1 MYTFP
6 KREKLCKRTHIQQLF
21 AEADSLSSYP
31 LRLLYAP
38 IPALEAPYQLLISVP
53 KRQCKRAVHRNRL
66 KRLIRECYR
75 LQKHLL
81 PLPKQPCALALIYI
95 GKEELPYQTIY
106 QSVGELMRRLG
117 DLPICQLE
125 N

>member
-38 IPALEAPYQLLISVP
+38 IPALEVPYQLLISVP
-53 KRQCKRAVHRNRL
+53 KRQFKRAVHRNRL
-66 KRLIRECYR
+66 KRLIRESYR
-75 LQKHLL
+75 LQKQML
-81 PLPKQPCALALIYI
+81 PAPKQPYALALIYI
-95 GKEELPYQTIY
+95 GREELPYQTIY
-106 QSVGELMRRLG
+106 QSVGELIRRLG

>member
-53 KRQCKRAVHRNRL
+53 KRQFKRAVHRNRL

-75 LQKHLL
+75 LQKHTL
-81 PLPKQPCALALIYI
+81 PQLKQPYALALIYI
-95 GKEELPYQTIY
+95 GREELPYQTIY
-106 QSVGELMRRLG
+106 ESVGELIRK
-117 DLPICQLE
+117 ISKLE

>member
-1 MYTFP
+1 MYTFS

-53 KRQCKRAVHRNRL
+53 KRQFKRAVHRNRL
-66 KRLIRECYR
+66 KRLIREGYR
-75 LQKHLL
+75 LQKHML
-81 PLPKQPCALALIYI
+81 PQLKQPYALALIYI
-95 GKEELPYQTIY
+95 GREELLYQTIY

-117 DLPICQLE
+117 DLPICQFV

>member
-53 KRQCKRAVHRNRL
+53 KRQFKRAVHRNRL

-81 PLPKQPCALALIYI
+81 PAPKQPYALALIYI
-95 GKEELPYQTIY
+95 GKEELPYQAIY
-106 QSVGELMRRLG
+106 QSVGELIRK
-117 DLPICQLE
+117 ISKLE

>member
-21 AEADSLSSYP
+21 AEADSYLSYP

-53 KRQCKRAVHRNRL
+53 KRQFKRAVHRNRL
-66 KRLIRECYR
+66 KRLIREGYR
-75 LQKHLL
+75 LQKHTL
-81 PLPKQPCALALIYI
+81 PQLKQPYALALIYI

-106 QSVGELMRRLG
+106 QSVGELIRRLG

>member
-21 AEADSLSSYP
+21 AEADSYLSYP

-53 KRQCKRAVHRNRL
+53 KRQFKRAVHRNRL

-75 LQKHLL
+75 LQKQML
-81 PLPKQPCALALIYI
+81 PAPKQPYALALIYI
-95 GKEELPYQTIY
+95 GKEELPYQAIY

>member
-1 MYTFP
+1 MYTFS

-53 KRQCKRAVHRNRL
+53 KRQFKRAVHRNRL
-66 KRLIRECYR
+66 KRLIREGYR
-75 LQKHLL
+75 LQKHML
-81 PLPKQPCALALIYI
+81 PQLKQPYALALIYI
-95 GKEELPYQTIY
+95 GREELPYQTIY

-117 DLPICQLE
+117 DLPICQFV